1 MTLKLTLIL
10 HSPFLKI
17 NLLISVTTQATED
30 ASSAPPV
37 LPDPDP
43 TAAPVEPEAEEVP
56 EPKVAEAEEPEETPA
71 AEDPDGMDVKST
83 ATHPLTS
90 SIILATAVGT
100 GVMLVLSRY

>member
-1 MTLKLTLIL
+1 M
-10 HSPFLKI
+10 PFIKI

-56 EPKVAEAEEPEETPA
+56 AEPEVAEAEEPEETPA

-90 SIILATAVGT
+90 SNLATAVGT
-100 GVMLVLSRY
+100 GVMLVSGRY